1 MISKD
6 KDQALIRLLRQN
18 ARMSVT
24 DLAKRLKVSRT
35 TVQQRMERLEYEG
48 TIQGYGVR
56 LGEEYR
62 QRTLL
67 AYVSVEVAP
76 KMSLSVCK
84 RLEQLED
91 VEALFTVSG
100 KFDLLLQVRTLTP
113 VVLDQLLDDIGNLE
127 GVLRTESSIVLNTKF
142 DRR

>member
-1 MISKD
+1 MDKN

-18 ARMSVT
+18 ARLSIT
-24 DLAKRLKVSRT
+24 EIAKRLKVSRT
-35 TVQQRMERLEYEG
+35 TVQQRMERLEREG

-56 LGEEYR
+56 LGEAYR

-67 AYVSVEVAP
+67 AYVSVEIAP
-76 KMSLSVCK
+76 KMSAVVCK
-84 RLEQLED
+84 RLEKFED

-113 VVLDQLLDDIGNLE
+113 VALDQLLDEIGHLE
-127 GVLRTESSIVLNTKF
+127 GVMRTESSIVLNTKF